1 MIMERYN
8 YNYKSDYDCGYEQYV
23 IIEED
28 SSNINN
34 LKFNNI
40 KADSNYNLDVDSDKY
55 LYMNESSFNDLLEE
69 EGKQIKRS
77 RITCIGII
85 WNITVITC
93 KIYITSKIVEHF
105 FKK

>member
-1 MIMERYN
+1 MIMERYD

-23 IIEED
+23 ILEED

-34 LKFNNI
+34 LKFNNN
-40 KADSNYNLDVDSDKY
+40 KADSKYKLDVDSDKY
-55 LYMNESSFNDLLEE
+55 LHMNEGSFNDLLEE
-69 EGKQIKRS
+69 EKQRKGS

>member
-1 MIMERYN
+1 MIMERYD

-23 IIEED
+23 ILEED
-28 SSNINN
+28 SSNI
-34 LKFNNI
+34 KS
-40 KADSNYNLDVDSDKY
+40 DSKYKLDVDSDKY
-55 LYMNESSFNDLLEE
+55 LHMNEGSFNDLLEE
-69 EGKQIKRS
+69 EKQRKGS

-105 FKK
+105 LKK

>member
-1 MIMERYN
+1 MIMERYD

-23 IIEED
+23 ILEED
-28 SSNINN
+28 SSNI
-34 LKFNNI
+34 KS
-40 KADSNYNLDVDSDKY
+40 DSKYKIDVDSDKY
-55 LYMNESSFNDLLEE
+55 LHMNEGSFNDLLEE
-69 EGKQIKRS
+69 EKQRKGS

-105 FKK
+105 LKK